1 MKSKVIILGAG
12 LTGCAAARECSMKGY
27 DVTIV
32 EKNAFLGGGCHTF
45 FWGGHPYTEG
55 PRQLFVANDRIFNYI
70 NDIVPMKYFSAYYDT
85 YIEKDRSFYSFPI
98 HWDDIQLMPDKDK
111 ILKELSELPE
121 VNNATNLE
129 DGWINAVGPTLYEK
143 YVNTYTKKMW
153 GIKDNKEFSGLQWS
167 LKGEAIQYGDRKVG
181 YEKGNT
187 LHAYPIEETG
197 YNRFFEY
204 CVKDAQVILNKEIKK
219 VDLEKRAVYIEDET
233 LYADIIIST
242 IALDDLMNK
251 EYGELRYRGRDFY
264 PIILPIEHIFP
275 NGHQY
280 IYYPNQ
286 EEYTRIVEYKAFTG
300 HKAKDTLIV
309 LEIPSQNN
317 KLYTY
322 CNLESEKQK
331 AQKYLD
337 NLPRHVYSIGNIGSY
352 QYLTMGDC
360 FEMVWSLMERL

>member
-129 DGWINAVGPTLYEK
+129 DGWINAVGPTS
-143 YVNTYTKKMW
+143 V
-153 GIKDNKEFSGLQWS
+153 S
-167 LKGEAIQYGDRKVG
+167 
-181 YEKGNT
+181 
-187 LHAYPIEETG
+187 
-197 YNRFFEY
+197 
-204 CVKDAQVILNKEIKK
+204 
-219 VDLEKRAVYIEDET
+219 
-233 LYADIIIST
+233 
-242 IALDDLMNK
+242 
-251 EYGELRYRGRDFY
+251 
-264 PIILPIEHIFP
+264 
-275 NGHQY
+275 
-280 IYYPNQ
+280 
-286 EEYTRIVEYKAFTG
+286 
-300 HKAKDTLIV
+300 
-309 LEIPSQNN
+309 
-317 KLYTY
+317 
-322 CNLESEKQK
+322 
-331 AQKYLD
+331 
-337 NLPRHVYSIGNIGSY
+337 
-352 QYLTMGDC
+352 
-360 FEMVWSLMERL
+360 